1 MELIYV
7 PTMAYS
13 LLADL
18 ILVVHAGYV
27 LFIIGGQI
35 LILAGWTKNWQ
46 WPRNFWFRIVHLIA
60 IGFVMLETW
69 IGMTCPL
76 TTLENLFRDKAGMA
90 IYERSFIGEWINR
103 LLFYDAPVWAF
114 TLIYTLFFLLVFL
127 TLWLYP
133 PSRK

>member
-1 MELIYV
+1 
-7 PTMAYS
+7 MAYS

-27 LFIIGGQI
+27 LFIIGGQA
-35 LILAGWTKNWQ
+35 LILAGWAKNWQ
-46 WPRNFWFRIVHLIA
+46 WPRNFLFRIMHLTA

-69 IGMTCPL
+69 VGMVCPL

-90 IYERSFIGEWINR
+90 TYEKSFIGEWVSR
-103 LLFYDAPVWAF
+103 LLFYDAPFWVF
-114 TLIYTLFFLLVFL
+114 TLIYTLFFLLVFT

-133 PSRK
+133 PNSKK